1 MSMKSTPNAVI
12 PARLHASGFG
22 KSDSNFYSLSLA
34 SDGNVYYT
42 LLLA

>member
-12 PARLHASGFG
+12 RTRLHSSGFE

-34 SDGNVYYT
+34 SDGNV
-42 LLLA
+42 